1 MNVIVLLG
9 PPGAGK
15 GTQAKL
21 LAEALSMPH
30 ISSGDLFREAVAS
43 GSSLGMQV
51 KSIIDSGELVPD
63 NVLMDV
69 VRHRVS
75 QPDCKNGFL
84 MDGTP
89 RTIPQA
95 VAFGDLIKDMDGR
108 LKVVELEVPEQLLLD
123 RIKLRAEESG
133 RTDDNQEVLVNR
145 LKVYWKQTAPLV
157 DYYHKTGQLIK
168 IDGNGSVEEVQKAIL
183 TKIRD

>member
-21 LAEALSMPH
+21 LAKALSIPH

-43 GSSLGMQV
+43 GCPLGIQV

-69 VRHRVS
+69 VKKRVS
-75 QPDCKNGFL
+75 QADCKNGFL

-95 VAFGDLIKDMDGR
+95 EAFGDLVKSMDGN
-108 LKVVELEVPEQLLLD
+108 LKVVELEVPEQLLVD
-123 RIKLRAEESG
+123 RIKLRSLETA
-133 RTDDNQEVLVNR
+133 RADDNQEVLINR

-157 DYYHKTGQLIK
+157 EYYQKTGQLIK
-168 IDGNGSVEEVQKAIL
+168 IDGDGTVDGVQKAIL
-183 TKIRD
+183 DRLS

>member
-21 LAEALSMPH
+21 LAKALGIPH

-43 GSSLGMQV
+43 GSALGQQV
-51 KSIIDSGELVPD
+51 KSLIDSGELVPD
-63 NVLMDV
+63 NVLLDV
-69 VRHRVS
+69 VKNRIS
-75 QPDCKNGFL
+75 QADCKNGFL

-95 VAFGDLIKDMDGR
+95 EAFGDLVKRMDGQ
-108 LKVVELEVPEQLLLD
+108 LKVVELEVPEQLLID
-123 RIKLRAEESG
+123 RIKHRSTESG
-133 RTDDNQEVLVNR
+133 RADDNQEVLVNR

-157 DYYHKTGQLIK
+157 DFYQKLGQLIK
-168 IDGNGSVEEVQKAIL
+168 VDGDGTVEDVQKML
-183 TKIRD
+183 LSRLS

>member
-21 LAEALSMPH
+21 LATALSIPH

-43 GSSLGMQV
+43 GSPLGLQV
-51 KSIIDSGELVPD
+51 KSLIDSGELVPD
-63 NVLMDV
+63 NVLLDV
-69 VRHRVS
+69 VKNRVS
-75 QPDCKNGFL
+75 QADCKKGFL

-95 VAFGDLIKDMDGR
+95 EAFGKMVKEMGGT
-108 LKVVELEVPEQLLLD
+108 LKVVELEVPEQLLVD
-123 RIKLRAEESG
+123 RIKLRSKESG
-133 RTDDNQEVLVNR
+133 RADDSQEVLINR
-145 LKVYWKQTAPLV
+145 LKVYWRQTAPLV
-157 DYYHKTGQLIK
+157 EYYQKSSQLIK
-168 IDGNGSVEEVQKAIL
+168 IDGDGTVEVVQKAIL
-183 TKIRD
+183 SSLK